1 MSTRKK
7 ITAALKAKGLE
18 ATMEYDRAGPE
29 DWSYWYVYLTEES
42 MRKLTAAGEDPA
54 FTGTIEFCEF
64 DEGMEKV
71 AELLDCSGIKLQ
83 ELTDGQ

>member
-7 ITAALKAKGLE
+7 ITAALRAKGLE
-18 ATMEYDRAGPE
+18 ATMEYDRQGPM

-42 MRKLTAAGEDPA
+42 MRKLKAAGEDPA
-54 FTGTIEFCEF
+54 FTGVIEFCEF

-71 AELLDCSGIKLQ
+71 AELLDCSGIQ
-83 ELTDGQ
+83 EQKA